1 MFLRIVQA
9 VELDYSM
16 KHIFLPQNKYEE
28 SNEGP
33 NEIPN
38 DDLNKTL

>member
-1 MFLRIVQA
+1 M
-9 VELDYSM
+9 ELDYSM
-16 KHIFLPQNKYEE
+16 KHIFTENQYGKLYEG

-38 DDLNKTL
+38 DDLNKTLW

>member
-1 MFLRIVQA
+1 MVIASSLFSQENQYGGL
-9 VELDYSM
+9 
-16 KHIFLPQNKYEE
+16 YEG

-38 DDLNKTL
+38 DDLNKTLWYYNTYD

>member
-1 MFLRIVQA
+1 MNLIIA
-9 VELDYSM
+9 WS
-16 KHIFLPQNKYEE
+16 IFLQQNQYGELYEE

-38 DDLNKTL
+38 DDLNKTLWY